1 MVFGGFSVE
10 DVLVIFSI
18 YLLGAYFL
26 ADYIFSCLWRNAC
39 LESSKK
45 LYFTKL
51 VASTNTVTSPSV
63 RNDVPDG
70 SPYKEKFY
78 GLTGKDGVFTSEQ
91 TSSRRFSG
99 DANDAIVLLDS
110 ELNERSLPGKS
121 RSRHGLFDDKSD
133 DAVTFD
139 LLNTVEKCSSDE
151 CSILANL
158 DLSGDK
164 LIREKDQPSP
174 TSSGGDSQIFHFR
187 YNTSMSHA
195 TPFSPMYNLPN
206 ISPYPTPYIRK
217 GQHDEFVPSSASL
230 SEDAADTPFR
240 PCRPFGSPIMG
251 YDQQSHR
258 KRMDEQ
264 NVYFNE
270 PDIQNIQEL
279 KLVTSN
285 L

>member
-1 MVFGGFSVE
+1 MVLGKFSTE
-10 DVLVIFSI
+10 DVLLIFAI
-18 YLLGAYFL
+18 YLLGAYFV
-26 ADYIFSCLWRNAC
+26 ADYLFSILWRKGFQ
-39 LESSKK
+39 ESSKK

-51 VASTNTVTSPSV
+51 MARTNTVTSPSV
-63 RNDVPDG
+63 RNDGPDG
-70 SPYKEKFY
+70 SPHKEKFY
-78 GLTGKDGVFTSEQ
+78 GLTGKDGVFESVQ
-91 TSSRRFSG
+91 PSSAG
-99 DANDAIVLLDS
+99 DKSDITTFLDS
-110 ELNERSLPGKS
+110 EMNDKSLPGKRS
-121 RSRHGLFDDKSD
+121 SRHGLFDDKND
-133 DAVTFD
+133 DTATFD
-139 LLNTVEKCSSDE
+139 LLNTVRKCPSDE
-151 CSILANL
+151 RSIAANS

-164 LIREKDQPSP
+164 LVNEKDQPSP

-251 YDQQSHR
+251 YDQQSQR

-264 NVYFNE
+264 NVYFDE
-270 PDIQNIQEL
+270 PDIQEL
-279 KLVTSN
+279 KLSNSN